1 MGLEAQLDV
10 GRYLA
15 GDWGATASLARS
27 FPNGWRMR
35 GFVTRTDV
43 SFEEFGEG
51 SFAKGFE
58 VTIPLRWTLPFE
70 SKSSASVSLLPSEN
84 DGGARLDIEGRL
96 YERIR
101 DLDRRS
107 LEDGWS
113 AFWQ

>member
-1 MGLEAQLDV
+1 

-15 GDWGATASLARS
+15 GDWGATLSLSRR
-27 FPNGWRMR
+27 FQNGWNVR
-35 GFVTRTDV
+35 GFMTRTDV
-43 SFEEFGEG
+43 SFNEFGEG

-58 VTIPLRWTLPFE
+58 VTIPLRWALPFE
-70 SKSSASVSLLPSEN
+70 TKSAARINLLPSES